1 VEGILGRSC
10 CAEGSGAASFGLP
23 QMFPMADCAEREVN
37 VERNA
42 EAEAEEEDGWMT
54 RIERVESGTGI
65 RIGFVLLP
73 APGWTWYAMDI

>member
-1 VEGILGRSC
+1 
-10 CAEGSGAASFGLP
+10 
-23 QMFPMADCAEREVN
+23 MADCAEREVN